1 MCMCCARSR
10 FNYHATEE
18 EVGEDLEGVALVR
31 QEHDGLDVLEESVAN
46 GA

>member
-1 MCMCCARSR
+1 MEGWVKGH
-10 FNYHATEE
+10 YHATEE
-18 EVGEDLEGVALVR
+18 EVGEDFKSMTLVG

>member
-1 MCMCCARSR
+1 MCCASSR

-18 EVGEDLEGVALVR
+18 EVGEDLQGVALVG
-31 QEHDGLDVLEESVAN
+31 QEHDSLDVLEESVAD